1 MNAGPSPARRLTVLY
16 IAALS
21 LVALLLVTGQWLVQ
35 WSIARQLSDSRVINI
50 AGRQRMLSQ
59 QISKLVLQIQRDGL
73 SEAREQEL
81 SVALHAWQTAHQGLR
96 SGDVELGLPGQ
107 NTAEVVAM
115 LNRIEPHFAAMSRAV
130 EALLA
135 AAPGAD
141 VEPYVQD
148 VMRREPAFLS
158 GMDRIVGQYESE
170 AHNRVATLQ
179 LMESVI
185 LAVTLGVLAVEGLL
199 IFRPAAQQIRSYVAQ
214 LRSTNEQLLETKQQA
229 DAANM
234 AKTQF
239 LANMSHE
246 LRTPMNAILGL
257 TDLLQRTQMDQRQ
270 ERLLETIHNSAS
282 SLMTLLDDLLDV
294 ARIEVGGP
302 VAIEHRWFSPGVLV
316 EELVMLFT
324 PQAAK
329 KSLRLVHRVDEAVPA
344 RTLGDPERL
353 RQVLANLLQN
363 AIKFTETGQVTL
375 TAVAPADTS
384 GQELVFTVADTG
396 VGIPEALQAQVFERF
411 TQVDQSLSR
420 RVGGVG
426 LGLHICSRLIQ
437 AMGGSISLESRV
449 GVGSRFR
456 VRIPIASG
464 SPVPSAPEILP
475 PVRKDAAAP
484 LRVLVVEDNPANQL
498 LMREYLAELG
508 HHCTIASDGESGIP
522 LATRPDVD
530 VVFMDVEMPGMDG
543 LSATLAIRRDEAACE
558 RPPKPII
565 AMTAHARDE
574 DRRMCLDSGMT
585 DYLAKP
591 VSIDD
596 LARVLAGTAPPAE
609 PLPAPP
615 FHAAETLLDRAQR
628 RFAGRERLLEKLLKL
643 LITELPTLKRE
654 LSEALESGDAKTVT
668 FWAHR
673 IRGTLANLGDETGS
687 GFAEELESSAHN
699 DGLSDT
705 TREKVGNLLSY
716 LGALQEGLAAQENLE
731 SASTSDH

>member
-1 MNAGPSPARRLTVLY
+1 VNAGPSPARRLTVLY
-16 IAALS
+16 ITALS

-35 WSIARQLSDSRVINI
+35 WSIGRQLSDSRVINI

-73 SEAREQEL
+73 STARGQEL
-81 SVALHAWQTAHQGLR
+81 SEALDAWQTAHRGLR
-96 SGDVELGLPGQ
+96 SGDAELGLPGE
-107 NTAEVVAM
+107 NTADVAAM
-115 LNRIEPHFAAMSRAV
+115 FDGLEPHFAAMSQAV
-130 EALLA
+130 DALLA
-135 AAPGAD
+135 ADPGTD
-141 VEPYVQD
+141 VEPYVHD
-148 VMRREPAFLS
+148 VMSREPAFLS
-158 GMDRIVGQYESE
+158 GMDRIVDQYEAE
-170 AHNRVATLQ
+170 AHDRVAALQ
-179 LMESVI
+179 LMESII
-185 LAVTLGVLAVEGLL
+185 LAVTLGVLAVEGLF

-214 LRSTNEQLLETKQQA
+214 LRTTNEQLLETKQQA

-257 TDLLQRTQMDQRQ
+257 TDLLQRTQMDERQ
-270 ERLLETIHNSAS
+270 ERLLETVHNSAS

-294 ARIEVGGP
+294 ARIEDGGP

-316 EELVMLFT
+316 EELVTLFT

-329 KSLRLVHRVDEAVPA
+329 KNLRLVHRVDEAVPA
-344 RTLGDPERL
+344 STLGDPERL

-384 GQELVFTVADTG
+384 GQELIFTVADSG
-396 VGIPEALQAQVFERF
+396 VGIPEELQTQVFERF

-420 RVGGVG
+420 RVGGIG

-464 SPVPSAPEILP
+464 SPIQSSPERPTQTPSHAT
-475 PVRKDAAAP
+475 KP
-484 LRVLVVEDNPANQL
+484 LRILVVEDNPANQL
-498 LMREYLAELG
+498 LMSEYLAELG
-508 HHCTIASDGESGIP
+508 HDCRIASDGESAIP
-522 LATRPDVD
+522 LATRADVD

-543 LSATLAIRRDEAACE
+543 LSATLAIRRDEAGCE
-558 RPPKPII
+558 RSPKPII
-565 AMTAHARDE
+565 AMTAHAREE

-596 LARVLAGTAPPAE
+596 LARILSQIPPSLAERSAPVTDSVDAFLE
-609 PLPAPP
+609 
-615 FHAAETLLDRAQR
+615 HAHK
-628 RFAGRERLLEKLLKL
+628 RFAGRERILKKLLAL
-643 LITELPTLKRE
+643 FVEELPAIQQELKQ
-654 LSEALESGDAKTVT
+654 ALANDDGKALA

-673 IRGTLANLGDETGS
+673 VRGTLANLGDEIGARIA
-687 GFAEELESSAHN
+687 GDLEHLAHHEGPSTSARQRG
-699 DGLSDT
+699 DD
-705 TREKVGNLLSY
+705 LLNH
-716 LGALQEGLAAQENLE
+716 LVALQKSLSSIEGLET
-731 SASTSDH
+731 SAPSSH